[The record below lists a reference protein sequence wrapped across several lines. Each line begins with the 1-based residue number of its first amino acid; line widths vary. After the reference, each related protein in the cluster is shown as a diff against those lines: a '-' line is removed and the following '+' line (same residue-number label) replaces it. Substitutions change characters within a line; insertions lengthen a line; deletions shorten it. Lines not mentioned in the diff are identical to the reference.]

1 MGTQGKSRIIAAS
14 IGLIV
19 LGLGAARAEDKP
31 PIKIGFASAQSG
43 FMAAY
48 DIPSTNAAL
57 LAIEQLN
64 EKGGLLGRKIEAIH
78 RDMKTDAALSAK
90 VGAELAA
97 DGVDLIVTTSDYD
110 LGGPAALAAKEK
122 GVIAFAPGAADPKM
136 GVQGVGWQTFTANG
150 AAQIEG
156 IIMAEWAFTKK
167 GFKTAYVLQD
177 DLLEYNK
184 SGCAGFR
191 AAWTK
196 LAGEKGIVG
205 RDNFMN
211 SDPSIAVQI
220 SRIKATKP
228 APDAIYMCTLPP
240 GGASAVRQI
249 RAAGIQ
255 TPILANVGM
264 TDDYWISATPD
275 LSNFYNPTM
284 MSIFGDDPSPKV
296 QEFVAAYTKK
306 YGTRVP
312 QAYASVGYLVIQAW
326 STAVKRANTTDA
338 KAVVGELEKFR
349 DEDLLLGPTTFTPE
363 LHIQT
368 HRPLLVMEVQDG
380 KHHSVERYRNEMI
393 PDMDLLFR
401 VGKYQ

>member
-1 MGTQGKSRIIAAS
+1 KSRTFAAVLS
-14 IGLIV
+14 VLV
-19 LGLGAARAEDKP
+19 LGLTSAGAEEKA
-31 PIKIGFASAQSG
+31 PIKIGFANAQSG

-48 DIPSTNAAL
+48 DVPSTNAAL

-64 EKGGLLGRKIEAIH
+64 ETGGLLGRKIESIQ

-90 VGAELAA
+90 TGAELAGQ
-97 DGVDLIVTTSDYD
+97 GVDLIVTTSDYD
-110 LGGPAALAAKEK
+110 LGGPAALAAKEN

-150 AAQIEG
+150 AAQVEG
-156 IIMAEWAFTKK
+156 IIVAEWAFKKK

-191 AAWTK
+191 AAWTN

-205 RDNFMN
+205 RDNYMN

-220 SRIKATKP
+220 SRIKRTNP

-264 TDDYWISATPD
+264 TDDYWLSATP
-275 LSNFYNPTM
+275 
-284 MSIFGDDPSPKV
+284 
-296 QEFVAAYTKK
+296 
-306 YGTRVP
+306 
-312 QAYASVGYLVIQAW
+312 
-326 STAVKRANTTDA
+326 
-338 KAVVGELEKFR
+338 
-349 DEDLLLGPTTFTPE
+349 
-363 LHIQT
+363 
-368 HRPLLVMEVQDG
+368 
-380 KHHSVERYRNEMI
+380 
-393 PDMDLLFR
+393 
-401 VGKYQ
+401 